1 MAVYMTKTFARF
13 SRKAGLPSDV
23 LLDAAAEVVEGR
35 YEADL
40 GGGVFKKRVA
50 RTGAGK
56 SGGFRTVLFFRR
68 GSQVFFADGFAK
80 NQKSNLTQK
89 ELAALKR
96 LAEAL
101 LRHSADDLAEAVAI
115 GELIELERQ
124 DGDHEN

>member
-1 MAVYMTKTFARF
+1 M
-13 SRKAGLPSDV
+13 
-23 LLDAAAEVVEGR
+23 
-35 YEADL
+35 
-40 GGGVFKKRVA
+40 
-50 RTGAGK
+50 
-56 SGGFRTVLFFRR
+56 
-68 GSQVFFADGFAK
+68 FFADGFAK